1 MAAVTSR
8 QKILIVDDDID
19 LLHLLTRSLVSSG
32 IGDVDSLSS
41 PLAVMERLSKGDIC
55 VLLLDLVM
63 PGMSGADL
71 LSRVNQRYPH
81 IPVIMMTAVSD
92 VSTAVHCIKS
102 GAFDYLTKPLDSAR
116 LFATVS
122 KAVNFSEIALQNSQL
137 KGFLLGAP
145 LADADRFSA
154 IITADPKMLSIFKL
168 VEIIAPTLHPVVIN
182 GETGVGKELI
192 ARAIHAAS
200 GLSGEFVPVSVAG
213 LDEALFSDMIF
224 GHKRGAFT
232 GASEQREGLIKKAS
246 GGTLFLDEIGDINPE
261 SQKMLLRL
269 LQEKEYYRL
278 GSDILYQSNARIIA
292 ATNRDLKALIAAG
305 IFREDLYH
313 RLAAHKILL
322 PPLRERRGDIPLL
335 AEHFAREAAAALG
348 REVPEFSAELKMA
361 LAAADFPGNV
371 RELVN
376 QVKHA
381 VACNSSGALSAADF
395 PELPLA
401 VFPRVKREVKVA
413 NEGSF
418 SLFVSF
424 EKFPA
429 IEEVEALLIQ
439 EALQLSAGNKGVAAE
454 LLGISR
460 PTLNKK
466 LADMKTIRD

>member
-1 MAAVTSR
+1 VAVRSR

-19 LLHLLTRSLVSSG
+19 HLQLLTRSLASSG
-32 IGDVDSLSS
+32 IGDFEPLSS

-55 VLLLDLVM
+55 VVLLDLVM
-63 PGMSGADL
+63 PGMSGAVL
-71 LSRVNQRYPH
+71 LSQVNQCYPH
-81 IPVIMMTAVSD
+81 IPVIMMTAVTD
-92 VSTAVHCIKS
+92 VNTAVHCIKS

-116 LFATVS
+116 LYATVS
-122 KAVNFSEIALQNSQL
+122 KAVSFSEIARQNSQL
-137 KGFLLGAP
+137 KGFLLGEP
-145 LADADRFSA
+145 LANADRFSA

-168 VEIIAPTLHPVVIN
+168 VETVAPTLHPVLIN

-200 GLSGEFVPVSVAG
+200 GLDGEFVPVSVAG
-213 LDEALFSDMIF
+213 LDDAMFSDMIF

-278 GSDILYQSNARIIA
+278 GSDILYQSNARIVA
-292 ATNRDLKALIAAG
+292 ASNRDLKALIAAG

-335 AEHFAREAAAALG
+335 VEHFARETAAVLG
-348 REVPEFSAELKMA
+348 REMPEFPVELKAA
-361 LAAADFPGNV
+361 LAAADFRGNI
-371 RELVN
+371 RELLN
-376 QVKHA
+376 QVRNA
-381 VACNSSGALSAADF
+381 VICNRSGALSAADF
-395 PELPLA
+395 PELPL
-401 VFPRVKREVKVA
+401 VVTPRAKREVKVSR
-413 NEGSF
+413 EGGF
-418 SLFVSF
+418 TLFMSF

-429 IEEVEALLIQ
+429 IDEVEALLIQ
-439 EALQLSAGNKGVAAE
+439 EALQLSDGNKGVTAE

-466 LADMKTIRD
+466 LEAMQALKG